1 MAAEKVFLTARWE
14 NLIIITYKID
24 PALLI
29 PHIPSGL
36 EPDTIDGSAF
46 VSLAAFNF
54 ADTKVKGIKV
64 PFNVN
69 FPEINLRFYV
79 KNKDKRGVVF
89 IREFVPKIFIP
100 LVANTF
106 YNENYRCI
114 PMKSKMTA
122 NGTINLNHSIRYDK
136 KEFHINL
143 EAGNKSYT
151 PPENS

>member
-1 MAAEKVFLTARWE
+1 METEKVFLTARWE
-14 NLIIITYKID
+14 NLIITTFKIE

-46 VSLAAFNF
+46 VSLVAFDF
-54 ADTKVKGIKV
+54 ADTKVIGMKV

-79 KNKDKRGVVF
+79 KDKNKRGVVF

-100 LVANTF
+100 V
-106 YNENYRCI
+106 I
-114 PMKSKMTA
+114 
-122 NGTINLNHSIRYDK
+122 
-136 KEFHINL
+136 
-143 EAGNKSYT
+143 
-151 PPENS
+151 

>member
-1 MAAEKVFLTARWE
+1 
-14 NLIIITYKID
+14 
-24 PALLI
+24 
-29 PHIPSGL
+29 
-36 EPDTIDGSAF
+36 
-46 VSLAAFNF
+46 
-54 ADTKVKGIKV
+54 
-64 PFNVN
+64 
-69 FPEINLRFYV
+69 V

-151 PPENS
+151 PPENSTEHFFKEHEWGFGITKKSETMIYRVEHPVWEIFPIIKFEHNFDFAEIYGRQWQFLNDEEPYNITFAKGSA